1 MKKRRLTPRRRQI
14 IFRKIML
21 GFSLVF
27 AGAVLAL
34 FVSGIFTK
42 TKAADNYNKY
52 YKYVVIQSGD
62 TLYDYS
68 QIYGKECI
76 ESQDYIKEVCMINN
90 ISANDIV
97 AGDEIVIPYYKLNI
111 Q

>member
-1 MKKRRLTPRRRQI
+1 MTSAREKKEI
-14 IFRKIML
+14 EFK
-21 GFSLVF
+21 
-27 AGAVLAL
+27 
-34 FVSGIFTK
+34 
-42 TKAADNYNKY
+42 KY